1 MSVVAPK
8 PEPAPAGLSAR
19 SLKLWLAAVQYR
31 RRADELAVISDKV
44 SQ

>member
-1 MSVVAPK
+1 MSVAPK
-8 PEPAPAGLSAR
+8 PDAAPAGLSAR

-31 RRADELAVISDKV
+31 RRADELALKSEKV